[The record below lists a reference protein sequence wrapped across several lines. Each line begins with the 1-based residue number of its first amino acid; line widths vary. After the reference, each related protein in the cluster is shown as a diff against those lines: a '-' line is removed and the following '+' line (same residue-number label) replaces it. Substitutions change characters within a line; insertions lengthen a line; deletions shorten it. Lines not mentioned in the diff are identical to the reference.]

1 MTFLPLCDQYGS
13 YDAALEVVAR
23 GWRAAVSGLPGRDVW
38 RGWNG
43 AEMRATVKYLKQAG
57 AEAGAA
63 MTEFSALRR

>member
-13 YDAALEVVAR
+13 YEAALEVVAR
-23 GWRAAVSGLPGRDVW
+23 GWRAVVSGLPGRDLW
-38 RGWNG
+38 PGWNG
-43 AEMRATVKYLKQAG
+43 AEMRATVKCLQQAG